1 MLKEANTKKNG
12 DKATNKEKEEAIEK
26 LRGCFGRPSTTKAE
40 RDAAKKKKEYLD
52 SQVFQKKKTFHDI
65 KQEREVNFAK
75 IRAKYTID
83 SSKGSKDLIK
93 KPKTSN
99 QT

>member
-52 SQVFQKKKTFHDI
+52 HSSLLRTFGL
-65 KQEREVNFAK
+65 NATST
-75 IRAKYTID
+75 YD
-83 SSKGSKDLIK
+83 SYLPLIFGK
-93 KPKTSN
+93 FVLI
-99 QT
+99 